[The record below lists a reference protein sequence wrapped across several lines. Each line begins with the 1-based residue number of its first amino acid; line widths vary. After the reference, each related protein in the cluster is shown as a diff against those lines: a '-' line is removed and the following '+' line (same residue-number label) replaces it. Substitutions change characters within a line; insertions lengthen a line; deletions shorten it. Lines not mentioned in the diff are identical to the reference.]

1 MDYSISSSSSKTSSC
16 WNSACFY
23 DPQIFKHII
32 PKRGC
37 PLVKIIIKINML
49 PFFPCNIR
57 EFSSGN
63 SYLEFHFCCCSYFLC
78 LLCFFLSFRTTNS
91 LRHSQWPRVFLNYLL
106 FPGTRGMDALSYL
119 GHFPSKTLYEME
131 GNWAMTVKE
140 WGPVISHWS
149 IQKDICISIPFKYFA
164 HLLLWFYGKQQQ
176 KRGIWRSSIVF
187 VSSKSDSSLLGLTL
201 KYFL

>member
-32 PKRGC
+32 PKRWC

-91 LRHSQWPRVFLNYLL
+91 LRQITMTSCFLKLPFISWDQRYGCTFLSW
-106 FPGTRGMDALSYL
+106 ALS
-119 GHFPSKTLYEME
+119 FKNYEME

-187 VSSKSDSSLLGLTL
+187 VSSKSDSSLLASTL